1 MKIILNSGREII
13 LSSIYQNHTYSGLLC
28 GYPNKK
34 MNDMNI
40 KKAMRSARNK
50 MDSKA
55 TYLVPPPLLE
65 VKIDD
70 SVKQF
75 YADEEVMRIPSITCY
90 AQFESSSIKWDKGS
104 DASCLTIVWYQDD
117 FALPID
123 ESVVEHIK
131 AIDWDNLAEGY
142 QF

>member
-90 AQFESSSIKWDKGS
+90 AQFESSSIKPALLKSGVS
-104 DASCLTIVWYQDD
+104 IRVRLSINYNNLKIFTIKRSKSLTP
-117 FALPID
+117 FCSKLT
-123 ESVVEHIK
+123 
-131 AIDWDNLAEGY
+131 
-142 QF
+142 